1 MDHLLASKG
10 HVDPARPYS
19 HLRDLQEHLKES
31 TLKST
36 RDALANDLER
46 SKCQIKEFEGKVSKE
61 EISVH
66 VCLHIY
72 QSRALIYSTQTNV
85 YFSFV

>member
-1 MDHLLASKG
+1 VDHLLASKG
-10 HVDPARPYS
+10 HVEPVRPYS

-46 SKCQIKEFEGKVSKE
+46 SKCQIKEFEGKVCKT
-61 EISVH
+61 EISEY
-66 VCLHIY
+66 IQY
-72 QSRALIYSTQTNV
+72 V
-85 YFSFV
+85 YIFINFKEL